1 MSSSKPLARA
11 VVALASLALV
21 FASGCELFESI
32 QAEKVL
38 AATVLSSPE
47 YDFNQTLFPD
57 GGQPFEPDGG
67 LPADG
72 GLIPTLGPQMAAEIF
87 FGERNSDPTAAP
99 KGIAG
104 AEAVL
109 TIGGRSFRL
118 ADKGSGNYA
127 LNSQDDPDFKYE
139 SDAEVKLTIEKDG
152 ESFTAT
158 VTAPKEERIEQFHAT
173 PGKPLELAKGENL
186 QLTRAAIENVAF
198 TTVMPMS
205 AGAQEGPT
213 YTDMPTEPLDLL
225 DLVAGP
231 DKWKTK
237 VITVPGTAFPEA
249 DTHYVV
255 NVSAV
260 AKGETSTN
268 LFTTSAFLVGTADLG
283 LVKTK

>member
-1 MSSSKPLARA
+1 MSSTKPIARA
-11 VVALASLALV
+11 VFALACALV

-47 YDFNQTLFPD
+47 YDFNQMVFPD
-57 GGQPFEPDGG
+57 GGVPIESDGG

-72 GLIPTLGPQMAAEIF
+72 GLIPTLGPQMAAEVF

-109 TIGGRSFRL
+109 SIGSRSFRL
-118 ADKGSGNYA
+118 EDKGDGKYG
-127 LNSQDDPDFKYE
+127 LNSQEDPDFKYV
-139 SDAEVKLTIEKDG
+139 SDAEVKLTIKKDG
-152 ESFTAT
+152 ETFTAT
-158 VTAPKEERIEQFHAT
+158 VVAPKEERIEQFHAT
-173 PGKPLELAKGENL
+173 PGKPIELAAGEPL
-186 QLTRAAIENVAF
+186 QITRAAIDNVAF
-198 TTVMPMS
+198 TTVMPLS
-205 AGAQEGPT
+205 AAAQEGPT
-213 YTDMPTEPLDLL
+213 YTDMPSEPLDLL

-237 VITVPGTAFPEA
+237 VITIPKTAFPKA

-260 AKGETSTN
+260 AKGDTSAN

-283 LVKTK
+283 LLKTK